1 MQNKTRSLIQ
11 INIAVL
17 LFGVAGLF
25 GKFLTTPAIGLVFG
39 RTLFAALA
47 LALILVW
54 KKERLAF
61 KTGKEYVVFF
71 MLGAI
76 LAVHWSTFFYS
87 IQISTVAIGL
97 LTYSTFPIFV
107 TFLEP
112 AILREPLKKRDLLIA
127 LVVFSGLILIIPE
140 YDLKNNITLGVFW
153 GTLSGLL
160 FALLSVLN
168 RKYVQQHSAVTIAF
182 YQNGFACLC
191 TLPFAFMINASVL
204 LHDFFYLLFLG
215 IFCTALSHTL
225 FIQSMTRLKAQL
237 ASVIAALEPVYG
249 IVLAILLLG
258 EFPNLR
264 TLLGGIVI
272 LAAVIYASL
281 NSSTASSEGIHIY

>member
-1 MQNKTRSLIQ
+1 MQDKTRSLIQ

-39 RTLFAALA
+39 RTLFGALA
-47 LALILVW
+47 LALILAW
-54 KKERLAF
+54 KKESPAL
-61 KTGKEYVVFF
+61 KNKKEYIYFF
-71 MLGAI
+71 LLGAI

-97 LTYSTFPIFV
+97 LTYSTFPVFV

-112 AILREPLKKRDLLIA
+112 ALLREALKKRDVLVA
-127 LVVFSGLILIIPE
+127 LVVCGGLVLIVPE
-140 YDLKNNITLGVFW
+140 YDLKNNITLGVLW

-168 RKYVQQHSAVTIAF
+168 RKYVQKHSAITIAF

-191 TLPFAFMINASVL
+191 TLPFAFMMNPSVL
-204 LHDFFYLLFLG
+204 LHDFFYLLLLG

-225 FIQSMTRLKAQL
+225 FIQSMIRIKAQL

-249 IVLAILLLG
+249 IVLAILFLG
-258 EFPNLR
+258 ELPGLR
-264 TLLGGIVI
+264 TVIGGLIILG
-272 LAAVIYASL
+272 AVIYASMK
-281 NSSTASSEGIHIY
+281 IPR

>member
-1 MQNKTRSLIQ
+1 MQSNTRSLIQ

-25 GKFLTTPAIGLVFG
+25 GKFLIIPAVGLVFG

-47 LALILVW
+47 LALILIW

-61 KTGKEYVVFF
+61 KTWKECGFFF

-76 LAVHWSTFFYS
+76 LAVHWTTFFYS

-97 LTYSTFPIFV
+97 LTYSTFPVFV

-112 AILREPLKKRDLLIA
+112 ALLKEPLKIRDILIA
-127 LVVFSGLILIIPE
+127 LIVFAGLVMIIPE
-140 YDLKNNITLGVFW
+140 YKLSNNITLGVIW

-168 RKYVQQHSAVTIAF
+168 RKFVQKHSAITIAF

-191 TLPFAFMINASVL
+191 TLPFMFLINASVL
-204 LHDFFYLLFLG
+204 FHDIFYLLLLG

-237 ASVIAALEPVYG
+237 ASIIASLEPVYG

-264 TLLGGIVI
+264 TLLGGMVI
-272 LAAVIYASL
+272 LSAVIYASL
-281 NSSTASSEGIHIY
+281 NSSAAGSEGIHN